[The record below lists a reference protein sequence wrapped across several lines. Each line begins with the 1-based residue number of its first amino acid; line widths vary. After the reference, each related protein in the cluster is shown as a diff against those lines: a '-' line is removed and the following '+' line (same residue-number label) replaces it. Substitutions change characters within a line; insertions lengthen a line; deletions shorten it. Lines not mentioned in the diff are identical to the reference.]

1 MAKRV
6 LNRLANRCSALQT
19 KSLLKTMTKMKVMK
33 TTTKLTFLRNAENGP
48 MLSSASRAVEHHP
61 DDNDER
67 TCRIQRKCCACT
79 HPPIEEVSCS
89 ERSADHEL
97 VRAECTARSSAS
109 NLASCQHACS
119 LRDMS
124 NIESMHGL
132 HCCTRLNAKHWLGSE
147 IEQCTVNNLN

>member
-6 LNRLANRCSALQT
+6 LNRLANRCSALPI
-19 KSLLKTMTKMKVMK
+19 KSLLKMKTMTKMKVMK
-33 TTTKLTFLRNAENGP
+33 TTTTKLTFLRNAENGP

-97 VRAECTARSSAS
+97 VRAECTTRSSAS
-109 NLASCQHACS
+109 ILALSINMHAVCATC
-119 LRDMS
+119 R
-124 NIESMHGL
+124 
-132 HCCTRLNAKHWLGSE
+132 TLNPCMDCIAAQDLMQSTGSVARSSSA
-147 IEQCTVNNLN
+147 Q